1 MESSTLASFRESLL
15 RACEGIFEP
24 NAEQA
29 DAMTAYY
36 ALLVEWNERMNLT
49 AVTAPEEA
57 AQKHFADSL
66 LAAKRLPHGAACID
80 VGTGA
85 GFPGLPLLIVRPDL
99 SMSLLDSLAKRLTFL
114 QAVAKELGL
123 SPKFLHERAE
133 DAGRKA
139 GERAAFD
146 IVLSRAVAPMN
157 VLCELTLP
165 LLKIGGE
172 ALCFKGP
179 AVREELLNAKRAL
192 KLLGGT
198 VKEVEERPPALG
210 HAHHCR
216 SAKDRCHTGH
226 VPPQGRHSR
235 QDPPLTETLVV
246 LAQVWPPRCKPRGP
260 VCIGQ

>member
-99 SMSLLDSLAKRLTFL
+99 SMSLLDSLAKRLTFCRL
-114 QAVAKELGL
+114 WLRSWGFPPNSCTSV
-123 SPKFLHERAE
+123 PK
-133 DAGRKA
+133 
-139 GERAAFD
+139 
-146 IVLSRAVAPMN
+146 
-157 VLCELTLP
+157 T
-165 LLKIGGE
+165 
-172 ALCFKGP
+172 P
-179 AVREELLNAKRAL
+179 AQ
-192 KLLGGT
+192 
-198 VKEVEERPPALG
+198 
-210 HAHHCR
+210 
-216 SAKDRCHTGH
+216 S
-226 VPPQGRHSR
+226 
-235 QDPPLTETLVV
+235 
-246 LAQVWPPRCKPRGP
+246 W
-260 VCIGQ
+260 